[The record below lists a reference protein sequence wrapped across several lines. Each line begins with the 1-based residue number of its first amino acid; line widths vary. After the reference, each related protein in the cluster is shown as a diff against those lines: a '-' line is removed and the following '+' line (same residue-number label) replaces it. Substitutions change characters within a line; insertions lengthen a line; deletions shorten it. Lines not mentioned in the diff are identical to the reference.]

1 MWLSTSDR
9 DDDDDDDK
17 VKNARTDAES
27 DRMKIA
33 WRYSHLKRFE
43 TGVKPKQPSPIT
55 SVTKDQ
61 KQTDNAQEPKPYCSQ
76 FDLTKRIPANILEE
90 AHTEIMQWT
99 HELDEKDD
107 HDDYSILLDKI
118 RQVVLN
124 GNFSSAIPVAPGTPR
139 HALRV
144 AIHSLASPSWQYKTP
159 NDLYKFFHALRGL
172 LRFSFGTA
180 IVTIPAYLYDEVPN
194 VMKRI
199 EHMVDAVIEIESFAG
214 NLFDNEITMADNGC
228 VGDPVHN
235 EAAYTQNYHGFFHVH
250 KLPVLN
256 SLLPP
261 STKLSVLSA
270 GGSND
275 LGFKLRR
282 KRFAIET
289 FHLPPEG
296 GVVTR
301 RTEPPS
307 TSEPKKESSNGA
319 TKTGLSSLASK
330 KKIGCGS
337 TPGKMID
344 IKNRRQCLGISIL
357 CVLFLFLL
365 TNIQFLS
372 RDRFSRDL
380 FKQQVK
386 HNYLIVIGT
395 EAQFESRRKLI
406 RANYFGIQDNLK
418 PITLDHV
425 KYQFL
430 VYGGTPHSDT
440 PERRLFETEKMEF
453 DDISLLPAE
462 KSFNQDTVVKW
473 LGKKE
478 YDYVIIQD
486 PHSFVDIHRLIQ
498 KIETEPSVK
507 QWGNLDQGVVV
518 IGLNNGPINPLAT
531 QLWENSIE
539 SVDTSYISIQHV
551 YQDQDFTNLVQLYQV
566 KPLSSLTGNQ
576 SIAVITSSFIYDKCM
591 EPSGTRASLNK
602 RDYATRH
609 GYAFVAR

>member
-1 MWLSTSDR
+1 MSFKKRNADQQPKLPSGSRLSAYNGQLLISTGVPSLDDILGGGQPVGTIMLIKEDRATTYAQLLLKYFMAQGISSGHHCAIASRDEDPEEMLKTLMWLSTSDR

-214 NLFDNEITMADNGC
+214 
-228 VGDPVHN
+228 DPVHN

-337 TPGKMID
+337 TPGKVD
-344 IKNRRQCLGISIL
+344 PL
-357 CVLFLFLL
+357 
-365 TNIQFLS
+365 
-372 RDRFSRDL
+372 
-380 FKQQVK
+380 
-386 HNYLIVIGT
+386 
-395 EAQFESRRKLI
+395 
-406 RANYFGIQDNLK
+406 
-418 PITLDHV
+418 
-425 KYQFL
+425 
-430 VYGGTPHSDT
+430 
-440 PERRLFETEKMEF
+440 EF
-453 DDISLLPAE
+453 
-462 KSFNQDTVVKW
+462 
-473 LGKKE
+473 
-478 YDYVIIQD
+478 
-486 PHSFVDIHRLIQ
+486 
-498 KIETEPSVK
+498 
-507 QWGNLDQGVVV
+507 
-518 IGLNNGPINPLAT
+518 
-531 QLWENSIE
+531 
-539 SVDTSYISIQHV
+539 
-551 YQDQDFTNLVQLYQV
+551 
-566 KPLSSLTGNQ
+566 
-576 SIAVITSSFIYDKCM
+576 
-591 EPSGTRASLNK
+591 
-602 RDYATRH
+602 
-609 GYAFVAR
+609 